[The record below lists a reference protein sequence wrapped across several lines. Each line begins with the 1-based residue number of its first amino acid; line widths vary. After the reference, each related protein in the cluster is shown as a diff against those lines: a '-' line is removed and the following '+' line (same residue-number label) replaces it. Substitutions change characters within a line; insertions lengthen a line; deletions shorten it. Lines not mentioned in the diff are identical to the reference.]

1 VTSNGTMSDQ
11 IAGQQLIN
19 FSCCLAIFFCCSGKK
34 LSKQSKEDMKMNK
47 VIKIG
52 SELVKVSEEIYKEY
66 YKMARRERYMEN
78 DIKIGRIDVNEESG
92 VTTFIPSKED
102 SIDRLMEHGTDF
114 TDDKTIEDIICD
126 KVMLIILQEAMVE
139 LNPKEQ
145 DFIKNVYYKKLTVRE
160 IAKNENVSHVAIVK
174 RNKKVLNKLRK
185 LLNKSGYQT
194 TPLIG

>member
-1 VTSNGTMSDQ
+1 
-11 IAGQQLIN
+11 
-19 FSCCLAIFFCCSGKK
+19 
-34 LSKQSKEDMKMNK
+34 MNK